1 MTSHPETNSGGT
13 LGGSTVMF
21 SHFSWQIDPI
31 TIITRPKFS
40 TFQVLG
46 HGAIMNGWPNTF
58 SRMWTMNP
66 RSDSRINEKVDLENL
81 QVTPRVWSILRGF
94 FGWSKAANLTFL
106 MVDSTSII
114 IFKKNKRQ
122 MTKIYGI
129 LHNHIMSLVR
139 IYVYTYNCY
148 MQWILSN
155 EANVFLCFCG
165 GIVCVWT
172 SENPRHS
179 MGSHGRQIDPH
190 TLKGKLH
197 IPPFTGSSENQY
209 LQKVFWDGIPVIG
222 NPGHKCS

>member
-21 SHFSWQIDPI
+21 SHFWWQIDPI

-81 QVTPRVWSILRGF
+81 QVTPRVWSILRAF

-114 IFKKNKRQ
+114 IFKKQEANDKNIRNPSQ
-122 MTKIYGI
+122 SCH
-129 LHNHIMSLVR
+129 LSV
-139 IYVYTYNCY
+139 YVYIHIIAICNGYF
-148 MQWILSN
+148 QRS
-155 EANVFLCFCG
+155 NVFLCEVE
-165 GIVCVWT
+165 I
-172 SENPRHS
+172 
-179 MGSHGRQIDPH
+179 
-190 TLKGKLH
+190 
-197 IPPFTGSSENQY
+197 SS
-209 LQKVFWDGIPVIG
+209 FW
-222 NPGHKCS
+222 KK